1 MKSSL
6 PSMMA
11 CEIKNTLTG
20 LTEIIFPPRCTIC
33 GTLMRENKNFSFCP
47 ECFSRIY
54 FIQSPQCTCCGLP
67 FPDSEGEDHF
77 CEECITSKQ
86 SFSVARALGKYDK
99 TLLEAIHLFKYRGK
113 IVMGKVLGRL
123 MAEREY
129 KSLTTGNYSLI
140 IPVPLH
146 PKRLKERGFN
156 QSLVLAKE
164 VARKFSISL
173 NFSSLKRIVHT
184 KPQTMLKKK
193 ERMSNVKR
201 AFEVKDAEK
210 IKGEKI
216 LLIDDVYT
224 TGSTVRECSRVLIR
238 HKAAEVAVLTLAR
251 AVGRTATEQE

>member
-20 LTEIIFPPRCTIC
+20 LTDIIFPPRCSIC
-33 GTLMRENKNFSFCP
+33 GALMRENKKFSFCP
-47 ECFSRIY
+47 ECLSLIY
-54 FIQSPQCTCCGLP
+54 FIQSPHCTCCGLP
-67 FPDSEGEDHF
+67 FPDMEGEDHL
-77 CEECITSKQ
+77 CEECIVSKQ

-99 TLLEAIHLFKYRGK
+99 TLLEAIHLLKYRGK
-113 IVMGKVLGRL
+113 IAMGEVMGRL

-129 KSLTTGNYSLI
+129 KSLAIGNYSLI

-156 QSLVLAKE
+156 QSLVLARE
-164 VARKFSISL
+164 IARKFSISL
-173 NFSSLKRIVHT
+173 DFSILKRNVHT

-193 ERMSNVKR
+193 DRMLNVKG
-201 AFEVKDAEK
+201 AFEVKNAEK

-251 AVGRTATEQE
+251 AVGRTVT